1 MPEMRHRRK
10 RSRVIMRA
18 KVKRRLLG
26 MFASM
31 LAVAVLAGAV
41 FYFSGPAL
49 SALRRMT
56 SAGKNKFTSWRVRSI
71 RVLGVDEVL
80 SAKILDL
87 IHLEPGQLLS
97 LEESGNLVSRIS
109 SGFPFL
115 AGTKI
120 SRNWL
125 NGALVVKTSVK
136 SAVCRVIVDGRESGY
151 LGEDGKIFSAP
162 AGLYENLIPVN
173 VFYDEK
179 AAADFTPSAFGEG
192 LEEVL
197 TLPTLDGLARFMK
210 EFRSRKNFLPFKLSG
225 ISCSP
230 VGEEC
235 ILNLSDGSKILWGAY
250 EFMEEKIARLDQVL
264 TDAGSRFPGPVR
276 IDLRYF
282 GDGRILL
289 NRIELAAAS

>member
-1 MPEMRHRRK
+1 
-10 RSRVIMRA
+10 MRA

-26 MFASM
+26 VFASI

-97 LEESGNLVSRIS
+97 LEESGNLASRIS
-109 SGFPFL
+109 SRFPFL
-115 AGTKI
+115 AGTKV

-136 SAVCRVIVDGRESGY
+136 SAVCRVILDGRESGY
-151 LGEDGKIFSAP
+151 LGEDGKIFRAP
-162 AGLYENLIPVN
+162 AGLYENLIPVD
-173 VFYDEK
+173 VFSDEK
-179 AAADFTPSAFGEG
+179 AAAG
-192 LEEVL
+192 LPPV
-197 TLPTLDGLARFMK
+197 LDGLARFMK

-225 ISCSP
+225 ISYSP
-230 VGEEC
+230 AGEGC
-235 ILNLSDGSKILWGAY
+235 VLRLSDGSKVLWGAY
-250 EFMEEKIARLDQVL
+250 EFMEEKIARLGQVL

-289 NRIELAAAS
+289 NRIELTTG